1 MEASCRS
8 PSGAESVVSNF
19 SLEGMASGL
28 RFPAA
33 PSLVN
38 WQQDFVN
45 KLLLQKSPKSLLVAK
60 AGTGKTVTSLFA
72 ASQMVQRGIVD
83 SVLVISDRID
93 IRDQWQQVGRRYGMD
108 LAIAFQ
114 AELGRNGLSAT
125 LQSLQNEEADQ
136 RITEAATAR
145 RWLIIADDPGYET
158 SSLVTLVDRMLALNP
173 KSRALFIA
181 RSVPNGL
188 SFDAEFRFQTEF
200 ILEQKILQ
208 SASTELRVSR
218 FAPTFSLL
226 RTLQRDATA
235 LDSLNWRQFEILIAT
250 LLEQD
255 GYTVE
260 LMQGSKDGG
269 VDVVA
274 VKDLGANGYFK
285 ALWQAKK
292 QGQTSKVG
300 ISVVR
305 ELADTRHEFGASKG
319 IIVTSSYLTRGA
331 LQRIE
336 RDKYLLGKVDRN
348 DLDAWIR
355 RTLVGEQ

>member
-1 MEASCRS
+1 
-8 PSGAESVVSNF
+8 
-19 SLEGMASGL
+19 MAIQPEPINLS
-28 RFPAA
+28 
-33 PSLVN
+33 N
-38 WQQDFVN
+38 WQQEFVE
-45 KLLLQKSPKSLLVAK
+45 KFLAQRSPKSLLVAQ

-72 ASQMVQRGIVD
+72 ARKMLERGIVD
-83 SVLVISDRID
+83 STLVISDRI
-93 IRDQWQQVGRRYGMD
+93 IVRDQWQQVAHRYGLD
-108 LAIAFQ
+108 LAVALQ
-114 AELGRNGLSAT
+114 AQLGRHGLSAT
-125 LQSLQNEEADQ
+125 LQSLRSDSSREKID
-136 RITEAATAR
+136 AAAKER

-158 SSLVTLVDRMLALNP
+158 SSLVTLVDRMLALNNAS
-173 KSRALFIA
+173 KALFIA
-181 RSVPNGL
+181 RDVPKGL
-188 SFDAEFRFQTEF
+188 SVDAEFRFRTEF
-200 ILEQKILQ
+200 ILDQKILE
-208 SASTELRVSR
+208 SPATELRVAR

-226 RTLQRDATA
+226 RTLQRDFAT
-235 LDSLNWRQFEILIAT
+235 LDNLSWREFERLIAV
-250 LLEQD
+250 LLEKD

-274 VKDLGANGYFK
+274 VKDLGSNGYFK

-292 QGQTSKVG
+292 QGMSSKVG

-305 ELADTRHEFGASKG
+305 ELADTRQEFGASKG

-355 RTLVGEQ
+355 RTLAGEK